1 MKNLKIFTN
10 NIEQSAREQID
21 LLLEQ
26 EPFKDC
32 KVRIMPDVHAGTGC
46 VIGFTGNLGDK
57 VIPNIVGVDIGC
69 GMLCAE
75 LGDVDIDLEK
85 LDNIIRQH
93 IPSGM
98 NVHEKQVYDYDF
110 TQLYCYNELKNKDG
124 WLEKSLGSLGG
135 GNHFIE
141 IDVDNENNKYLVIH
155 TGSRNLGKQVA
166 EIYQNKA
173 IEFCSYKKEMNDEKQ
188 RVIKEYKQQ
197 GREKEIQQALI
208 DINNKYNGKTK
219 LPKDLCYLEGKDRE
233 DYLHD
238 MKLCQDFAV
247 LNREEIAN
255 TILSFFNY
263 LLNYVNYFHT
273 IHNYINFEDN
283 IVRKGSIS
291 ARKGERVIIPMNM
304 RDGCIIGIGKG
315 NEDWN
320 YSAPHGAGRTMSR
333 NIARQKVSMEEFK
346 NSMNGI
352 YTTSVS
358 EETIDESPMAYKPM
372 EEIIKYIEPTI
383 EIEKIIKPIYNF
395 KAGE

>member
-1 MKNLKIFTN
+1 MKDLKIFTN
-10 NIEQSAREQID
+10 NIEQSAKEQID

-26 EPFKDC
+26 EAFKNC
-32 KVRIMPDVHAGTGC
+32 KVRIMPDVHAGAGC

-69 GMLCAE
+69 GILCVE
-75 LGDVDIDLEK
+75 LGNIDIDLEK
-85 LDNIIRQH
+85 LDKIIRQY

-98 NVHEKQVYDYDF
+98 NVHEQKVKNYDF
-110 TQLYCYNELKNKDG
+110 TQLYCYKELKNKDG

-141 IDVDNENNKYLVIH
+141 IDKDDDDNKYLVIH

-173 IEFCSYKKEMNDEKQ
+173 IEYCSYKKEMQEEKNNI
-188 RVIKEYKQQ
+188 IKQYKEQ
-197 GREKEIQQALI
+197 GREKEIQEALI
-208 DINNKYNGKTK
+208 KINNKYNGKTK

-238 MKLCQDFAV
+238 MKLCQEFAV
-247 LNREEIAN
+247 LNRDYIAYK
-255 TILSFFNY
+255 ICKELSVLCN
-263 LLNYVNYFHT
+263 NYFHT
-273 IHNYINFEDN
+273 IHNYINFKDN

-291 ARKGERVIIPMNM
+291 ARKGEKVIIPMNM

-333 NIARQKVSMEEFK
+333 NIARQTLNMEDYK

-352 YTTSVS
+352 YTTSVN
-358 EETIDESPMAYKPM
+358 EETIDEAPMVYKPM
-372 EEIIKYIEPTI
+372 DEIIEHIKDTVEV
-383 EIEKIIKPIYNF
+383 EKIIKPIYNF
-395 KAGE
+395 KASE